1 MTLRI
6 DVNNLR
12 LDYGDT
18 TALED
23 LTFSLEPNRIYGLL
37 GRNGS
42 GKTSLLSVLAAF
54 RKQTSGEVRIG
65 GQPVWENPEV
75 MSQIAFIRESGD
87 TVEDSEKAKEA
98 LRYAEYLRPNW
109 NAGYANELIDR
120 FGVPLDTK
128 IGDMSRG
135 QRSALGIVLGLAAR
149 APITMFDETY
159 LGLDAPSRYAFYD
172 EILNDYMAHPRTFII
187 STHLIEEVSR
197 IFEEVLIIDQGRLL
211 IHEET
216 ESLLAR
222 GAALTGPADTVDR
235 HVNGLTVIGERQL
248 GRTKSVMVYGAI
260 EDTQRQEMH
269 AAGLDLEPLALQD
282 LFVHLTAPKGERD
295 DERR

>member
-6 DVNNLR
+6 AVDHVR
-12 LDYGDT
+12 LAYGDVL
-18 TALED
+18 ALD
-23 LTFSLEPNRIYGLL
+23 DVTFSLEPNRIYGLL

-54 RKQTSGEVRIG
+54 RRQTSGEVRVDD
-65 GQPVWENPEV
+65 QPVFENPV
-75 MSQIAFIRESGD
+75 ITSQIAFIRESGD
-87 TVEDSEKAKEA
+87 TVEESEKAKEA

-109 NAGYANELIDR
+109 DADYAAALIDR
-120 FGVPLDTK
+120 FGVPMDTK

-135 QRSALGIVLGLAAR
+135 KRSALGIVLGLAAR

-197 IFEEVLIIDQGRLL
+197 IFEEVLIIDKGKLL
-211 IHEET
+211 IHTET
-216 ESLLAR
+216 DSLLSQ
-222 GAALTGPADTVDR
+222 GVALTGPIDIVDR
-235 HVNGLTVIGERQL
+235 HSNGLTMIGERQL
-248 GRTKSVMVYGAI
+248 GRTKSVMLYGAVD
-260 EDTQRQEMH
+260 DTRLQQAR
-269 AAGLDLEPLALQD
+269 ADGLELEPIALQD
-282 LFVHLTAPKGERD
+282 LFVHLTTPKGGAS
-295 DERR
+295 